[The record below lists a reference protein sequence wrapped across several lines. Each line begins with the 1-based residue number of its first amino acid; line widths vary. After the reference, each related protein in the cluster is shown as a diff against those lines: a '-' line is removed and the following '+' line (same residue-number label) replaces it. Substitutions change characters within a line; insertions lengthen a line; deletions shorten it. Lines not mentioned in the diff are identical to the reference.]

1 MSAHRRSLRLSRPL
15 AAGIAALA
23 LAAPAAQARPD
34 VLPSAHHVI
43 ATQQQAV
50 VPHGLG
56 QNAPVYWASPAAASA
71 DAPSTPVNHS
81 NAPQVRST
89 DTGFDF
95 TSAAVGAAGLG
106 LIALL
111 AVGMSTVTGR
121 RRMRPTA

>member
-1 MSAHRRSLRLSRPL
+1 MSSHRRSLRLSRPL

-23 LAAPAAQARPD
+23 LAAPAAQAHFDQNPV
-34 VLPSAHHVI
+34 VLPSAHH
-43 ATQQQAV
+43 ATV
-50 VPHGLG
+50 RHGSGL
-56 QNAPVYWASPAAASA
+56 NAPVYWASP
-71 DAPSTPVNHS
+71 DAPAPVKRS

-106 LIALL
+106 LIGLL
-111 AVGMSTVTGR
+111 AAGMTTLTGR